1 MKSDHLSWLLTY
13 FQYHKLEQAWIIF
26 FHDPLLDG
34 EQENEVKGGTSS
46 RFFFLFLFFF
56 FFAKTGSCYLLQ
68 FCGSEYGHQPRL
80 FYHQTQRLKG
90 LS

>member
-46 RFFFLFLFFF
+46 RFFFLFFFF
-56 FFAKTGSCYLLQ
+56 FFLRKQVPATYCSSVARNMDTNHDYFITK
-68 FCGSEYGHQPRL
+68 R
-80 FYHQTQRLKG
+80 KG
-90 LS
+90 